1 MIINV
6 FLQVRN
12 GSNRLPG
19 KVLKKLSDKTMLQ
32 HHIERLKLA
41 KLVDNIIVLT
51 SIDESDDAIN
61 ELCESNRIDCF
72 RGDLDDVLSRYCQ
85 ALKKYPCDHI
95 VRMTGDCPLLD
106 WDVVDYIID
115 EHVKAGVDY
124 TSNTIIPSYP
134 DGLDVEVIKRECL
147 LDVNNKALKPY
158 EREHVT
164 YYIYSNKNLYLT
176 KNILN
181 PLGDESNLRWTVDEI
196 SDFKFI
202 QVIYKELYKSY
213 PFSVKKVRELLKNKP
228 HLNEINK
235 GIIRNEGLMSSLR
248 KFK

>member
-1 MIINV
+1 
-6 FLQVRN
+6 
-12 GSNRLPG
+12 
-19 KVLKKLSDKTMLQ
+19 
-32 HHIERLKLA
+32 
-41 KLVDNIIVLT
+41 
-51 SIDESDDAIN
+51 
-61 ELCESNRIDCF
+61 
-72 RGDLDDVLSRYCQ
+72 
-85 ALKKYPCDHI
+85 
-95 VRMTGDCPLLD
+95 MTGDCPLLD